1 MADAILIVT
10 KNGYGKVM
18 SPTEFNQQKRGGKGV
33 IAYKVTADSGPV
45 AATEHV
51 VTGEGERERV
61 LITTAQG
68 QAILTPVDDI
78 SERSRTAGGVKV
90 IDVAEGDEVVS
101 VII

>member
-10 KNGYGKVM
+10 KNGYGKLVC
-18 SPTEFNQQKRGGKGV
+18 PTQFSQQKRGGKGV
-33 IAYKVTADSGPV
+33 IGYKVTDDSGAV

-51 VTGEGERERV
+51 VTGAGERV

-68 QAILTPVDDI
+68 QAILTPIDDI

-90 IDVAEGDEVVS
+90 IDVADGDEVVS

>member
-10 KNGYGKVM
+10 KNGYGKVVC
-18 SPTEFNQQKRGGKGV
+18 PTQFSQQKRGGKGV
-33 IAYKVTADSGPV
+33 IGYKVTADSGAV

-51 VTGEGERERV
+51 VIGAGERV